1 MSGLFR
7 FFMSLGLGALL
18 AGCCA
23 NTNCDCQDERAD
35 AFYFRFATSGADSFD
50 AKTELDT
57 VLVKRF
63 ALQLDAK
70 GQPVLIKTK
79 LATFEDYADS
89 LNAAGSFDLVTVVR
103 ATAARHDTIV
113 VSNNFPFAQSSARR
127 LNAYLYRIEVRSAPY
142 APKQYLKINP
152 LRYEVKSIKLEGRF
166 VGDGCCTCY
175 RNTLK
180 TASLVKLPAVVGQ
193 PVPAFTAITATE
205 TDKVPVYTTITK

>member
-1 MSGLFR
+1 
-7 FFMSLGLGALL
+7 MSLGLGALL

-35 AFYFRFATSGADSFD
+35 AFYFRFATSGTDSFD

-180 TASLVKLPAVVGQ
+180 TATLVKLPVVSGQ
-193 PVPAFTAITATE
+193 PAATPITATE
-205 TDKVPVYTTITK
+205 TDKAPVYTTITK